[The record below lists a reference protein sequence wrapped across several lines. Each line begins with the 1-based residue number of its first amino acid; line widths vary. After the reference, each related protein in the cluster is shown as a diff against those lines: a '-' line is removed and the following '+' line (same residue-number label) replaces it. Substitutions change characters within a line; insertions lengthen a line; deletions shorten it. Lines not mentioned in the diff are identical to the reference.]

1 MNTFGGRLRQA
12 RERVGLGQRDLA
24 AVAGVGVATI
34 ARLESGRTDPR
45 PVTVRRLAAA
55 LKVRVPW
62 LAVGEE
68 PMLQEVP
75 EEAND
80 AGEG

>member
-1 MNTFGGRLRQA
+1 MNGFGERLRRA
-12 RERVGLGQRDLA
+12 RERIGLGQRDLA

-34 ARLESGRTDPR
+34 ARLELGQTAPR

-55 LKVRVPW
+55 LRVRLPW

-68 PMLQEVP
+68 PMLQEIR

>member
-1 MNTFGGRLRQA
+1 MDGFGERLRRA

-24 AVAGVGVATI
+24 AAAGIGVATV
-34 ARLESGRTDPR
+34 ARLEVGQTHPR

-55 LKVRVPW
+55 LGVRVPW

-68 PMLQEVP
+68 PML
-75 EEAND
+75 EETKGAGD
-80 AGEG
+80 AVAG